1 MSACSSV
8 KTKILLC
15 GEGFLL
21 KIKVLQQ
28 SVGCSGLIFFTMIFE
43 IINFL
48 LFSSQEVHQNHM
60 SGSGAEADTEGQQEP
75 SKPKAE
81 KAEKVEKVQ
90 PKRDEAMAAQLMAS
104 EAFVSTFVQKS
115 LGNVLVKGR

>member
-1 MSACSSV
+1 
-8 KTKILLC
+8 
-15 GEGFLL
+15 
-21 KIKVLQQ
+21 
-28 SVGCSGLIFFTMIFE
+28 
-43 IINFL
+43 
-48 LFSSQEVHQNHM
+48 M